1 MCADIDQKKHSDVE
15 IRKNGSK
22 KGIEG
27 KLRESE
33 KKRETRT
40 QRIDS
45 ESDGAVLR
53 AARCLFCSLRT
64 GLSDYL
70 F

>member
-1 MCADIDQKKHSDVE
+1 MEEKQ
-15 IRKNGSK
+15 
-22 KGIEG
+22 
-27 KLRESE
+27 RESE

-40 QRIDS
+40 QRNDS

-53 AARCLFCSLRT
+53 AARRLFCSLRT